1 MRHTSVMNEV
11 QQIHLAAEL
20 ISLGARL
27 QLLEQETTL
36 SRERL
41 VKLYKEIRGESPP
54 KGMLPFSADWFLT
67 WSPNIHSSIFLNIY
81 RFLGENSRS
90 TGVRRLISAYKL
102 YQEHIHV
109 HDQEEVLSITR
120 AWMMLKFF
128 EGKMLHT
135 VKCKRCTG
143 HFVAHAD
150 DLHHDFVCGVC
161 QPPSR
166 AGKKKRVAGQ
176 VDAIADKTIDA

>member
-1 MRHTSVMNEV
+1 
-11 QQIHLAAEL
+11 
-20 ISLGARL
+20 
-27 QLLEQETTL
+27 
-36 SRERL
+36 
-41 VKLYKEIRGESPP
+41 
-54 KGMLPFSADWFLT
+54 MLPFSADWFLT

-109 HDQEEVLSITR
+109 HEQEEVLSITR

-176 VDAIADKTIDA
+176 VDAVADKTIDA

>member
-11 QQIHLAAEL
+11 EQIHLAAEL

-109 HDQEEVLSITR
+109 HEQEEVLSITR

-135 VKCKRCTG
+135 VKCKRCTVCSSLISERMSWVSM
-143 HFVAHAD
+143 FVPSCAVKVQRSSD
-150 DLHHDFVCGVC
+150 
-161 QPPSR
+161 PSR
-166 AGKKKRVAGQ
+166 
-176 VDAIADKTIDA
+176 